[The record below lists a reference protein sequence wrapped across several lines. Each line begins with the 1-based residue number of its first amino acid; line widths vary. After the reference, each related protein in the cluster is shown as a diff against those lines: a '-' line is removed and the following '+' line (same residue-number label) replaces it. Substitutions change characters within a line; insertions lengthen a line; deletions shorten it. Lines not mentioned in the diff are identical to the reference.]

1 MGKGLSPSHRVLPAA
16 GGRMTSP
23 QPTADQLQVS
33 TAKKING
40 SGFIFILSNLNGG
53 EVDITGPCRSIEH
66 SIQNGTDR
74 RPLYDEARFSGK
86 IREKM
91 WVCWDDSGCRGA
103 ASYPRSRP

>member
-1 MGKGLSPSHRVLPAA
+1 
-16 GGRMTSP
+16 MTSP
-23 QPTADQLQVS
+23 HANADQMQVS

-40 SGFIFILSNLNGG
+40 SGFIFILSEPQWRRGKHYWAMQ
-53 EVDITGPCRSIEH
+53 VIEH

-91 WVCWDDSGCRGA
+91 WVCWDDAGVSRSGARIRA
-103 ASYPRSRP
+103 AGHKGPARTPVPLD